1 MIALQGEG
9 LTVVVAE
16 VPEGKIDD
24 ELDIQ
29 CESLLATCDCAI
41 SHLDDS
47 VSGSKVGV
55 NSLLEKRHGARRT
68 ETVGAQEHA
77 GAALRGA
84 NDIAA
89 GSEQGIGLYEH
100 IKF

>member
-1 MIALQGEG
+1 MFPLALALSTERNNSH
-9 LTVVVAE
+9 VC
-16 VPEGKIDD
+16 DD

-29 CESLLATCDCAI
+29 CESLLTTCDCVI

-47 VSGSKVGV
+47 VSGSQVGV
-55 NSLLEKRHGARRT
+55 NSLLEKRHGASRT
-68 ETVGAQEHA
+68 ETGGYKEHA

-89 GSEQGIGLYEH
+89 GSDQGIGLYEH

>member
-1 MIALQGEG
+1 
-9 LTVVVAE
+9 
-16 VPEGKIDD
+16 
-24 ELDIQ
+24 
-29 CESLLATCDCAI
+29 
-41 SHLDDS
+41 
-47 VSGSKVGV
+47 VSGSQVGV

-68 ETVGAQEHA
+68 ETVGAKEHA